1 MKYQFS
7 DDEILKQKNK
17 VFSENPELELV
28 APCKIGEGI
37 MRLTTIEKENYSE
50 IYRKQNVPIGFFIPA
65 SGSGSRMFQFL
76 YDFLDEP
83 NDENRSSV
91 ERFLNS
97 ISDFAF
103 FKQIPID
110 MQTVVQNQSISFEE
124 IVTYLLDKEGLNFGH
139 LPKGLIPF
147 HNNDT
152 EILNPFQEQII
163 HGSELGNTE
172 ISFHFTIQ
180 LAYENEIQK
189 SIHKITWHQTFETTF
204 SEQSVESNSVAFKED
219 GDVFLNDEN
228 EIISRPAGHGALL
241 SHLNTIDIEII
252 FIKNIDN
259 VQHSKNTAI
268 ATDTWQELGGI
279 LLQFKEDALNVSLNP
294 TKESLIELN
303 NKYQIYSDSQIEMC
317 NTIEEIKSLLNRPTR
332 VCGMV
337 KNVGQPGGGPFW
349 INDQGVIS
357 KQIVEKSQISNNV
370 EQNKILIQSTHF
382 NPVLI
387 AASPISLEGK
397 KLELSSFCDDKKYF
411 IVHKKH
417 HGQKICFIELPGLWN
432 GGMAFWNTIFVEV
445 PNATFSPVKTVLD
458 LLDEAHCD

>member
-1 MKYQFS
+1 MKYQFT
-7 DDEILKQKNK
+7 DEEIHNQKLK
-17 VFSENPELELV
+17 VFSENPELELI

-37 MRLTTIEKENYSE
+37 LRLSTGEKEEYAE
-50 IYRKQNVPIGFFIPA
+50 MYRKHHAPISFFIPA

-83 NDENRSSV
+83 NDENRSQV

-103 FKQIPID
+103 FKEIPTE
-110 MQTVVQNQSISFEE
+110 MQTVLQNQSISFEA
-124 IVTYLLDKEGLNFGH
+124 IVTYLLGKEGLNFGQ

-147 HNNDT
+147 HNNKN
-152 EILNPFQEQII
+152 EILNPFQEQVI
-163 HGSELGNTE
+163 HGSELGKSK

-180 LAYENEIQK
+180 LAYENQIHD
-189 SIHKITWHQTFETTF
+189 SIKQIKAFDTTF
-204 SEQSVESNSVAFKED
+204 SEQSIESNSIAFKEEE
-219 GDVFLNDEN
+219 DVLLNDEN

-241 SHLNTIDIEII
+241 SHLNHIDKEIV

-259 VQHSKNTAI
+259 VQHSKNKKTSL
-268 ATDTWQELGGI
+268 DTWQELGGI
-279 LLQFKEDALNVSLNP
+279 FLQFKEDALLVFSSP
-294 TKESLIELN
+294 TKSALIELN
-303 NKYQIYSDSQIEMC
+303 DKYQVYSESQIEGC
-317 NTIEEIKSLLNRPTR
+317 KTIEEIKALLNRPTR

-337 KNVGQPGGGPFW
+337 KNQGQPGGGPFW
-349 INDQGVIS
+349 ITDQGIIS

-370 EQNKILIQSTHF
+370 DQNKILIQSTHF

-397 KLELSSFCDDKKYF
+397 KLELNEFCDDKKYF

-417 HGQKICFIELPGLWN
+417 HGQKIRFIELPGLWN

-458 LLDEAHCD
+458 LLDEPHID